1 VAFFHWES
9 TIITVLAFVAL
20 YVLLTKYALGPL
32 LSVMEKRQELIKSQM
47 SAAEQTHKQASEL
60 LSQQEKA
67 IQEARK
73 EAYQIIEH
81 ARNSSN
87 RQTEQALEAAKEEA
101 SRIKDDALRDI
112 EAEKNKAVAALKSQV
127 GAMSVMI
134 ASKIIEKQIDEKTQ
148 QDLVNQY
155 LKEVGEKS

>member
-1 VAFFHWES
+1 MNFVWES
-9 TIITVLAFVAL
+9 TVFAIVSFLLL
-20 YVLLTKYALGPL
+20 YWLLSKYALGPL
-32 LSVMEKRQELIKSQM
+32 FSIMEKRQELIKSQVDNAQA
-47 SAAEQTHKQASEL
+47 SQKQAENLLAEQ
-60 LSQQEKA
+60 QQA

-73 EAYQIIEH
+73 EAYQIIEA

-87 RQTEQALEAAKEEA
+87 RQTEQALEQAKAEAA
-101 SRIKDDALRDI
+101 RIKDEALRDI
-112 EAEKNKAVAALKSQV
+112 ESERNKAVAALKSQV

-134 ASKIIEKQIDEKTQ
+134 ASKIIEKQVDEKTQ